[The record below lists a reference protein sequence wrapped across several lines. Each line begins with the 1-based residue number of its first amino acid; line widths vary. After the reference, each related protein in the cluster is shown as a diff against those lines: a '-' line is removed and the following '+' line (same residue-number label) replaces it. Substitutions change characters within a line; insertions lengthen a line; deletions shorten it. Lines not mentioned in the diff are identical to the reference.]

1 MTMNRLQGL
10 AVLATTFAIAACS
23 SGPPDVPYPAFVR
36 IDELPD
42 IFIAGLPGVRAK
54 PLVGATGDTA
64 GGGYRIDLPSSWQGT
79 SGASPGKSLEI
90 FVIEGELSVADI
102 KLKRGGYAYLPPGTL
117 GFKLNSPTGARV
129 LYFLDDVDPTA
140 VIKTPLILESS
151 LLEWQGAGAGGLA
164 TKELRADPG
173 TGARTWLLRI
183 EPGAEIPWES
193 STAVREGYFVIGNY
207 AHTECVAGEP
217 ATDAYGPGGYVYRPA
232 HAINGGPESLAATTS
247 VWFFR
252 ELTESRITTHD
263 QCEIGATGY

>member
-1 MTMNRLQGL
+1 MKTNRLRGFAAL
-10 AVLATTFAIAACS
+10 AMVTVVSACA
-23 SGPPDVPYPAFVR
+23 SGPPDVPYPAFVS

-42 IFIAGLPGVRAK
+42 MFIAGLPGVRAK
-54 PLVGATGDTA
+54 PLVGATGDA
-64 GGGYRIDLPSSWQGT
+64 MGGGYRIDLPSSWQGT
-79 SGASPGKSLEI
+79 SGASPDKSLEI

-129 LYFLDDVDPTA
+129 LYFLDEMDPTA
-140 VIKTPLILESS
+140 VIKTPLILESG
-151 LLEWQGAGAGGLA
+151 LLEWEDAGEKGLA

-173 TGARTWLLRI
+173 NGSRTWLLRI

-193 STAVREGYFVIGNY
+193 STAVREGYFVVGNY
-207 AHTECVAGEP
+207 THTECVAGEP

-232 HAINGGPESLAATTS
+232 HSINGGPESVAATTS

-252 ELTESRITTHD
+252 ELTESQITTHD
-263 QCEIGATGY
+263 ECEIGAVGY